1 MLNKQSEQN
10 IISIQNKVNSIYF
23 TLSMFMF
30 IYFLNKK
37 KKNICLVNL
46 SHYNLLI
53 ELKINRFGLKL

>member
-37 KKNICLVNL
+37 K
-46 SHYNLLI
+46 
-53 ELKINRFGLKL
+53 